1 MPFPVDGD
9 DDNLAQRSVTP
20 PPRPGTKALYREYSA
35 LLVIIMQLY
44 MGSCAVDHETI
55 DQVGV
60 HEQVTEVVRQP
71 HQEPTR

>member
-1 MPFPVDGD
+1 
-9 DDNLAQRSVTP
+9 
-20 PPRPGTKALYREYSA
+20 
-35 LLVIIMQLY
+35 